1 MKIVAVVASLT
12 LAAASLAAGAVGRL
26 ADVNVADRASGRTL
40 PIHWHEGRA
49 YIVGE
54 PGREYSIRVRNRS
67 GEDLLAVTSV
77 DGVNVVSGRTASY
90 SQGGYVVGPWQR
102 TDINGWRKNLDET
115 AAFYF
120 TSLGDS
126 YAGRTGR
133 PDDVGVIGVALF
145 QRAAYDR
152 SEEGPAPE
160 RWEPK
165 REASPST
172 KEAPQG
178 NKKSM
183 PGAPIGTG
191 HGMIEDSLAQESRFE
206 RATETPVE
214 TVAIYY
220 DSYRNL
226 VAQGVIRSRYPERR
240 DPAPFPREQGYVPDP
255 PRYRY

>member
-1 MKIVAVVASLT
+1 MRIPTIVASLT
-12 LAAASLAAGAVGRL
+12 LALASLAAGAVGRL
-26 ADVNVADRASGRTL
+26 ADVTVAERASGRTL

-54 PGREYSIRVRNRS
+54 PGREYSIRVRNRA

-77 DGVNVVSGRTASY
+77 DGLNVVSGRTASY

-102 TDINGWRKNLDET
+102 TDIDGWRKNLDET
-115 AAFYF
+115 ASFYF

-145 QRAAYDR
+145 QRAYDHR
-152 SEEGPAPE
+152 RDEVVPPE

-165 REASPST
+165 REAAPSA
-172 KEAPQG
+172 KEVPQG
-178 NKKSM
+178 GKKSL

-191 HGMIEDSLAQESRFE
+191 HGRIEDSWARESHFE
-206 RATETPVE
+206 RATEAPVE

-226 VAQGVIRSRYPERR
+226 VAQGVIHSRYPGRR
-240 DPAPFPREQGYVPDP
+240 DPSPFPREEGYVPDP

>member
-1 MKIVAVVASLT
+1 MKTATVLASLAFT
-12 LAAASLAAGAVGRL
+12 LASLAAGAVGRL
-26 ADVNVADRASGRTL
+26 ADVTVVDRASGRTL

-102 TDINGWRKNLDET
+102 TEIDGWRKSLDAT
-115 AAFYF
+115 ASFYF

-145 QRAAYDR
+145 QRAYYHR
-152 SEEGPAPE
+152 PEEVAPPE

-165 REASPST
+165 REAGPSA
-172 KEAPQG
+172 KEVPQG
-178 NKKSM
+178 GRKSM

-191 HGMIEDSLAQESRFE
+191 HGRIEDSQAHESRFE

-226 VAQGVIRSRYPERR
+226 VAQGVIRSRYLGRR
-240 DPAPFPREQGYVPDP
+240 DPDPFPREQGYVPDP